1 MKLDARFAKAF
12 SEFNKH
18 DDLRFD
24 QCVAR
29 KLRPWFTRFPP
40 TPRVA
45 AVSADDDT
53 EGGGR
58 AARGEL
64 GWRARKRKRMRPMPC
79 LEANKYC

>member
-53 EGGGR
+53 EGGG
-58 AARGEL
+58 AGGQGGAGVAGEEEEED
-64 GWRARKRKRMRPMPC
+64 
-79 LEANKYC
+79 EAYPLSGGE

>member
-45 AVSADDDT
+45 GDSPPSQQMT
-53 EGGGR
+53 TLKGGGGR
-58 AARGEL
+58 PGGSWGGGRGR
-64 GWRARKRKRMRPMPC
+64 GRG
-79 LEANKYC
+79 